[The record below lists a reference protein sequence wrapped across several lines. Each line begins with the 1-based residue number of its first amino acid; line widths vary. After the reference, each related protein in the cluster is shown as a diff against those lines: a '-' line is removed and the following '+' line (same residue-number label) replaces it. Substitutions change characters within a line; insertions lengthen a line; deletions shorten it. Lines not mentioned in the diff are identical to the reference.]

1 MEDSISTTFYPI
13 TRSAGI
19 SGDRSLSTKTQATR
33 KVIYRRDGV
42 FRLSEVAWRRYAELK
57 GVRFSL
63 KNFRCRTLTPDLR
76 EDPALIQV
84 IEELGPL
91 ANGPYADLMIAEI
104 PANARYRIQSV
115 SCFEFVIVEN
125 GEHTY

>member
-1 MEDSISTTFYPI
+1 MENSISTTFTSL

-19 SGDRSLSTKTQATR
+19 SGDRSLGIRTQVTR

-104 PANARYRIQSV
+104 PANARYRIHAV
-115 SCFEFVIVEN
+115 SCFEFVVVEN

>member
-1 MEDSISTTFYPI
+1 M
-13 TRSAGI
+13 RSAGT
-19 SGDRSLSTKTQATR
+19 SGDRSLGTRTQATK

-57 GVRFSL
+57 GVRYSQ
-63 KNFRCRTLTPDLR
+63 KNFNCRTLTPDLR

-91 ANGPYADLMIAEI
+91 ANGPYADMMIAEI
-104 PANARYRIQSV
+104 PANARYRIHAV
-115 SCFEFVIVEN
+115 SCFEFVVVEN
-125 GEHTY
+125 GE